1 MDSSIILGN
10 PPVVTSRPGWDGAIS
25 VFNELFVDGEIKI
38 ESDGIAAVLL
48 FGSDIGLRESIL
60 AKKSQLEDAKTARL
74 HTESHLE
81 SSAAAEVA
89 AQKALEKKLKT
100 DWASRSRR
108 ILQSTNATTS
118 WKATLEDIQSA
129 KKPEGNLTELIT
141 ALEERIARHETLSR
155 SEEITPGW
163 NILSKS
169 DLLRRMDTGLLRE
182 VIEIPSGE
190 GLRSKVA
197 ESLKGNEDLVRKALN
212 TFSTPGSAHC
222 PMCQQDLGAAYRD
235 ELIDS
240 IQQSLSGEGDE
251 FARRLESA
259 KINELPLAIYSAD
272 PRVGDD
278 LIEMFRADVEKFN
291 EKASRWNDAVERKK
305 TQMYAPIKWDSSGLV
320 EAAERL
326 AASMA
331 IISERY
337 SDWNKEVARRQL
349 AQQELMADNS
359 NIARLELDREIDEW
373 SKAKRLLTAAQEGY
387 GQSLED
393 EVRAREEFAN
403 LQMQSSNPQEAVDII
418 NRHLRSI
425 FADAGRMKLEV
436 LREGDEISVARYG
449 IIGRGVRLRP
459 EDLSVG
465 ERNILALSYFFARV
479 RRQVDDAPDGQ
490 PHLAVLDDP
499 ISSVDV
505 DNRLGI
511 HGFLEARMREYVGR
525 SPLARMLFMT
535 HDLTAA
541 RDFQKSAVAA
551 MESMTSKSIAKKSV
565 RGFMLEAGPAG
576 SNLRELSE
584 RQLESLDEYQN
595 LMAVMYSFANV
606 EQDGDVDRWQSLV
619 IGNVVRRVLEAFS
632 TFIYKSGILDPI
644 LFEEY
649 SSMYPGRELD
659 VDMRAGHR
667 GFLHDSSHSQ
677 DRITS
682 IRDYGG
688 MAGIT
693 DREKITHVQRIL
705 ALMFA
710 LQETHMRQYL
720 PAGAD
725 GVVAAWK
732 ADLVG
737 E

>member
-1 MDSSIILGN
+1 
-10 PPVVTSRPGWDGAIS
+10 
-25 VFNELFVDGEIKI
+25 
-38 ESDGIAAVLL
+38 
-48 FGSDIGLRESIL
+48 
-60 AKKSQLEDAKTARL
+60 
-74 HTESHLE
+74 
-81 SSAAAEVA
+81 
-89 AQKALEKKLKT
+89 
-100 DWASRSRR
+100 
-108 ILQSTNATTS
+108 
-118 WKATLEDIQSA
+118 
-129 KKPEGNLTELIT
+129 
-141 ALEERIARHETLSR
+141 
-155 SEEITPGW
+155 
-163 NILSKS
+163 
-169 DLLRRMDTGLLRE
+169 
-182 VIEIPSGE
+182 
-190 GLRSKVA
+190 
-197 ESLKGNEDLVRKALN
+197 
-212 TFSTPGSAHC
+212 
-222 PMCQQDLGAAYRD
+222 
-235 ELIDS
+235 
-240 IQQSLSGEGDE
+240 
-251 FARRLESA
+251 
-259 KINELPLAIYSAD
+259 
-272 PRVGDD
+272 
-278 LIEMFRADVEKFN
+278 
-291 EKASRWNDAVERKK
+291 
-305 TQMYAPIKWDSSGLV
+305 
-320 EAAERL
+320 
-326 AASMA
+326 
-331 IISERY
+331 
-337 SDWNKEVARRQL
+337 
-349 AQQELMADNS
+349 
-359 NIARLELDREIDEW
+359 
-373 SKAKRLLTAAQEGY
+373 
-387 GQSLED
+387 
-393 EVRAREEFAN
+393 
-403 LQMQSSNPQEAVDII
+403 
-418 NRHLRSI
+418 
-425 FADAGRMKLEV
+425 
-436 LREGDEISVARYG
+436 
-449 IIGRGVRLRP
+449 
-459 EDLSVG
+459 
-465 ERNILALSYFFARV
+465 
-479 RRQVDDAPDGQ
+479 
-490 PHLAVLDDP
+490 
-499 ISSVDV
+499 
-505 DNRLGI
+505 
-511 HGFLEARMREYVGR
+511 
-525 SPLARMLFMT
+525 MLFMT